1 MTDESAEKLE
11 RCYLVYALAPPGLR
25 PREANIAFND
35 YSADDRRGLVLCHDH
50 FVGDRGGFAVFYVAA
65 PEELARLHE
74 PAPLDDWELAVH
86 PLTFSLAPSG
96 FRAQIDF
103 TLDTSRGTTL
113 AKVEAGEQPRR
124 PDWWRRNAG
133 R

>member
-1 MTDESAEKLE
+1 MAET
-11 RCYLVYALAPPGLR
+11 VDYAPFETTLSEPEAP
-25 PREANIAFND
+25 
-35 YSADDRRGLVLCHDH
+35 
-50 FVGDRGGFAVFYVAA
+50 AA
-65 PEELARLHE
+65 PQPVTAEELARLHE

-103 TLDTSRGTTL
+103 TLDTYRGTTL

-124 PDWWRRNAG
+124 RDWWRRKAG